1 MLSGSERRDRE
12 GKRGW
17 SSRPEVL
24 LALVALAVLLTW
36 LLWPVRIILEGTGT
50 IQPRFE
56 NLVRV
61 TPGESGMVCRVMA
74 ERLAQ
79 VQAGEPLFE
88 YIPAGKFSVL
98 TYASMI
104 PPGGAVPE
112 PNPPPA
118 WYQKVERDRIA
129 RIEAANHWSSR
140 VLSRGSEAPKW
151 EHDLAQRLTM
161 TVPREADLM
170 LAQAQQSENTRLGR
184 ENANKVYTF
193 NEALGETVATERGIP
208 LASPTTG
215 TVYSLW
221 VQARMQIFGAPAG
234 TLPTPVPGGPP
245 VIALHASGSSPVA
258 EIMPPGTPLEV
269 LALVPVPPCSL
280 HRQEGWQASLVR
292 EGTGVAVP
300 AGVTKVEV
308 GRVSLTPADAGLLVP
323 ELAAGQDSV
332 FVRVSLLDGDPEM
345 MGTTVRVRL
354 VSPSRPR
361 AWLWLEGT
369 RMCKSPSH

>member
-1 MLSGSERRDRE
+1 VLR
-12 GKRGW
+12 RGW

-36 LLWPVRIILEGTGT
+36 LLWPVRIVLEGTGT

-56 NLVRV
+56 HLVQV
-61 TPGESGMVCRVMA
+61 IPGESGMVCRVMA
-74 ERLAQ
+74 ERLGK

-98 TYASMI
+98 TQASMI

-112 PNPPPA
+112 PNLPPA
-118 WYQKVERDRIA
+118 GYQKVERDRIA
-129 RIEAANHWSSR
+129 RIEAANRWSSR
-140 VLSRGSEAPKW
+140 VLSRGNEAPKW

-161 TVPREADLM
+161 TVPRESDLM
-170 LAQAQQSENTRLGR
+170 LAQAQQIENTRLGR

-193 NEALGETVATERGIP
+193 NAAIGEIVATEQGIP

-221 VQARMQIFGAPAG
+221 VQARMQIFGAPAV
-234 TLPTPVPGGPP
+234 TLPTPIPGGPP
-245 VIALHASGSSPVA
+245 MIALHASGSSPVA

-269 LALVPVPPCSL
+269 LALVPAPPRSL
-280 HRQEGWQASLVR
+280 HRQEGWQAGLAS

-300 AGVTKVEV
+300 AGVTKVEI
-308 GRVSLTPADAGLLVP
+308 GRVSLDPADAGRIVP
-323 ELAAGQDSV
+323 ELAAGQESV
-332 FVRVSLLDGDPEM
+332 FVRVSLLDNDQEL

-354 VSPSRPR
+354 VSPPRPR
-361 AWLWLEGT
+361 VWFWLGET
-369 RMCKSPSH
+369 RRSAP